1 MAASGQAHLSA
12 FLTGRLPCRLGS
24 LTAIAVVAVLIQ
36 CGCVASAGAAPLG
49 ARAAGPANGH
59 AVGGYVLTA
68 DSTGGNYAPTFTG
81 NGYIGIRV
89 PPAGQGYAAKPVP
102 INPTLAGFYAQAP
115 GQVQQRAD
123 LPAWS
128 ALTYTDGGKNFSL
141 AAGQVTGWRQQLD
154 LRDGVIT
161 TTATWT
167 APNGHVTDLRYAVFT
182 DRARPDTAIVRLE
195 LTPHWSGQANVTDLM
210 DGTPA
215 TLTTGVTAGWDTTAH
230 RYWQAIRAKGTGL
243 IAGLA
248 SQVVL
253 GPGARQVTDTAGG
266 SSSSQT
272 VGQLIR
278 FRVSS
283 GHSYSVTKYVGIVT
297 GPTAAAATAAARQ
310 QSKAAAAAGFAGAVA
325 ENTAAWRP
333 LWAGRI
339 DVLGNQVLATEVNAS
354 EFYLWASTRAGS
366 DWSISPAGLSSND
379 YNGHVFWDA
388 ETWMYPALLAQHP
401 GMAAG
406 IDAYRYERLGAAE
419 AHARATGYQGARFPW
434 ESALDGTEQI
444 PLPSVNTEG
453 RYEQH
458 ITADVA
464 LAQWQ
469 YYLATGDRAWLAHR
483 GWPVLSKAAAFWAS
497 RVTAGP
503 HGSYSILHVTGP
515 DEENPDV
522 NNEVYT
528 NVAAATTLRDAVQA
542 ARVAGASAPSSWA
555 RIAHGLVVPYSA
567 GQGINPEFAGYQGQ
581 MVKQADATMLYY
593 PWRYTTSAA
602 AAARDLNYYVPR
614 TDPNGPSMSDAI
626 NSIDTSALASAGC
639 ASYVYTQRSVEPFI
653 RDVFDQ
659 FSETRTGGAFTFTTG
674 IGGFLQEFLYGYSGL
689 RWSARSVQLSP
700 SLTRQ
705 LRGIVLRELNWHGRV
720 FTVSIGPA
728 TTTVRLQTGPPLPVT
743 VAGMTHTVAPG
754 GTFSVP
760 TRRPDQKPA
769 TDLTRCQQASAS
781 SAQPGAEPL
790 AAVDGSPA
798 TDWQPRQITS
808 SLAVRL
814 ARRTVIRTA
823 TLEWGQ
829 QWPPPP
835 APNVHP
841 PSGPVTTLRAS
852 SYDLMASQDGR
863 HWTVVARV
871 RNRTAGT
878 RDVLNFTPVHA
889 RYVGLR
895 IQSATHHTPPMLEE
909 LTCK

>member
-1 MAASGQAHLSA
+1 MAAGGQAHWPA
-12 FLTGRLPCRLGS
+12 PTGPLPRRLVWL
-24 LTAIAVVAVLIQ
+24 AVVAVVAVLPLW
-36 CGCVASAGAAPLG
+36 GMAPAGAAPL
-49 ARAAGPANGH
+49 RAGQAGPANGRTT
-59 AVGGYVLTA
+59 GSYVLTA
-68 DSTGGNYAPTFTG
+68 DSPDGNYAPAFTG

-89 PPAGQGYAAKPVP
+89 PPAGQGYAAEPVP
-102 INPTLAGFYAQAP
+102 VDPTLAGFYARPP
-115 GQVQQRAD
+115 GQWQQRAD

-128 ALTYTDGGKNFSL
+128 TLVYTDGGTDFSL
-141 AAGQVTGWRQQLD
+141 AAGQVTGWRQQVD

-161 TTATWT
+161 TTATWK
-167 APNGHVTDLRYAVFT
+167 APDGHVTDLRYAVFT
-182 DRARPDTAIVRLE
+182 DRARPDTAIVRLD
-195 LTPHWSGQANVTDLM
+195 LVPHWSGQATVTDLM

-215 TLTTGVTAGWDTTAH
+215 TLTTGLTVGWDATAH
-230 RYWQAIRAKGTGL
+230 RYWQAIRAMGTGL

-248 SQVVL
+248 SQVIL
-253 GPGARQVTDTAGG
+253 SPDARQVTDTAGG
-266 SSSSQT
+266 SSSAQT
-272 VGQLIR
+272 VGQRIQ
-278 FRVSS
+278 FRVRS
-283 GHSYSVTKYVGIVT
+283 GHNYSVTKYVGVVT

-310 QSKAAAAAGFAGAVA
+310 QSKAAAAAGFSGTTA
-325 ENTAAWRP
+325 ENTAAWRA

-339 DVLGNQVLATEVNAS
+339 DVRGNRALATEVNAS
-354 EFYLWASTRAGS
+354 EFYLWASTRTGS

-379 YNGHVFWDA
+379 YNGHIFWDA

-419 AHARATGYQGARFPW
+419 AHARTTGYQGARFPW

-444 PLPSVNTEG
+444 PLPSVDTEG

-503 HGSYSILHVTGP
+503 HDSYSIPHVTGP

-522 NNEVYT
+522 SNEVYT
-528 NVAAATTLRDAVQA
+528 NVAAATTLRDAVAA
-542 ARVAGASAPSSWA
+542 ARVVGVSAPSSWA
-555 RIAHGLVVPYSA
+555 RIAHGLDVPYSA
-567 GQGINPEFAGYQGQ
+567 SQGVNPEFAGYQGQ
-581 MVKQADATMLYY
+581 AVKQADATMLYY
-593 PWRYTTSAA
+593 PWRYATSAA
-602 AAARDLNYYVPR
+602 AAVRDLNYYVPR
-614 TDPNGPSMSDAI
+614 TDPDGPSMSDAI

-700 SLTRQ
+700 SLTSQ
-705 LRGIVLRELNWHGRV
+705 LQGIVLRELNWHGRV

-743 VAGMTHTVAPG
+743 VAGVTRTVTPG
-754 GTFSVP
+754 GTVTVP
-760 TRRPDQKPA
+760 TRRPDRQPTTNLA
-769 TDLTRCQQASAS
+769 RCQHATAS
-781 SAQPGAEPL
+781 SAQPGADPL

-808 SLAVRL
+808 SLTVRL
-814 ARRTVIRTA
+814 ARRTIIRTA
-823 TLEWGQ
+823 TLEWGR

-835 APNVHP
+835 APNGHP
-841 PSGPVTTLRAS
+841 PPGPVTTLRAS
-852 SYDLMASQDGR
+852 SYDLMASRDGK
-863 HWTVVARV
+863 HWMVIAQV
-871 RNRTAGT
+871 RNRNSGT
-878 RDVLNFTPVHA
+878 RDVLNFTTVYA
-889 RYVGLR
+889 RYIGLR
-895 IQSATHHTPPMLEE
+895 ITSATHYTPPMLEE
-909 LTCK
+909 LTCR